1 VRKHRRM
8 PDGIFSN
15 QKSHFWVNFGGYCNG
30 RCWYLCFMDI
40 WSILRSFE
48 IFYDLLVYF
57 VLIWYIFP
65 RFGMLCLEK
74 SGNPGSHTHQVC
86 PSLLREHWSR
96 FDSRKYVH
104 TYYWLWWKQKFVS
117 RIWSGNFECSVYCQ
131 SLIVPGVR
139 AGSCVHVPT

>member
-1 VRKHRRM
+1 
-8 PDGIFSN
+8 
-15 QKSHFWVNFGGYCNG
+15 
-30 RCWYLCFMDI
+30 MDI

-96 FDSRKYVH
+96 FDSRK
-104 TYYWLWWKQKFVS
+104 
-117 RIWSGNFECSVYCQ
+117 
-131 SLIVPGVR
+131 
-139 AGSCVHVPT
+139 CVHIFDCDENRNLFRGFDQEILNAQSTANLS